1 MRNAAGVISS
11 VVCLLIASLFNATAS
26 AAEPASFD
34 SAFDTVAAF
43 RYLHQPD
50 LVFNTVN
57 HQELLL
63 DVTRPDDNRARPVLL
78 FFHGGGWAYNNKNH
92 ADMWLLPW
100 LAEGFAVVNADYRK
114 VDVATAPGA
123 VDDARCA
130 LNWIALN
137 ADRFHFDLNRI
148 VVSGHSAGGH
158 LALMTGY
165 ATDSGLFDR
174 QCWNGDGPKVAAV
187 INWYG
192 ITDVADLLS
201 GPHQHAYAV
210 QWIGNPPDPVALAK
224 KVSPLSYLRKDVP
237 PTLSIHGDADTVVP
251 YSHSLR
257 LHEALRKLGVTEQ
270 LITVPGANHGEFS
283 NEAVTNAY
291 QAIWAFLARQKLL
304 PDQDRG
310 SGK

>member
-1 MRNAAGVISS
+1 MGNTAGFIRS
-11 VVCLLIASLFNATAS
+11 VVCLLIASLFNLAAS
-26 AAEPASFD
+26 AAEPTT
-34 SAFDTVAAF
+34 FDTIAAF

-57 HQELLL
+57 HQEQLL
-63 DVTRPDDNRARPVLL
+63 DVTRPDDDQRRPVLL
-78 FFHGGGWAYNNKNH
+78 FFHGSGWAYNNKNH

-100 LAEGFAVVNADYRK
+100 LGKGFAVVNADYRK

-192 ITDVADLLS
+192 ISDVADLLS

-210 QWIGNPPDPVALAK
+210 QWIGNPSDPIALAK
-224 KVSPLSYLRKDVP
+224 KVSPLSYLRKNVP

-251 YSHSLR
+251 YDQSAR
-257 LHEALRKLGVTEQ
+257 LHAALHKLGVTEQ

-283 NEAVTNAY
+283 NAAVADAY
-291 QAIWAFLARQKLL
+291 QAIWAFLTAQKLL
-304 PDQDRG
+304 PEQSVG
-310 SGK
+310 GK